1 MRERKSVLTAAAH
14 PSEMA
19 LTAEQHAQL
28 AKTYEKAA
36 ADCHAAPEQHA
47 VFLRK
52 ANCSRILARLAE
64 KNEQKARPISPP
76 AEFSMPK
83 RTRLGSALKLLTLVR

>member
-1 MRERKSVLTAAAH
+1 MLTAVAH

-36 ADCHAAPEQHA
+36 ADCHTAPEQHA

-64 KNEQKARPISPP
+64 MNEQRESLLDRIVSSAKDQ
-76 AEFSMPK
+76 EV
-83 RTRLGSALKLLTLVR
+83 LGLRVALPTVPSEIKSR